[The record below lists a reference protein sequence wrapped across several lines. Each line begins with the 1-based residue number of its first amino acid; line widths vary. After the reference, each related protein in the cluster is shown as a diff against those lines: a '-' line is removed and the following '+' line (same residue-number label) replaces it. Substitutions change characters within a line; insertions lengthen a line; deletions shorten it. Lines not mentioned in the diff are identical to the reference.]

1 MQIMQHNYKL
11 YTTLLLF
18 ICLSVNGF
26 SQTVKSYAVMVKRAG
41 ISTPIKLVWDKD
53 NTTSSYNIYRRTPGQ
68 FTWGVSVATLTA
80 NDTFYS
86 DNVTT
91 GTYEYYVQRNL
102 SNGKRGHGY
111 LLTSAGISDAVKSNR
126 ILLAIDANYV
136 LPLSTEINQLIKD
149 LVADGWFVDTIN
161 VMRDATVYS
170 VKQRIVAWYNTYKND
185 IHKPQQL
192 YLLGRIPVP
201 YSGVI
206 FPDGHTP
213 DHKGAWPADVYYGV
227 MNEQI
232 WTDNTANFD
241 SASQA
246 RNRNIPGDGKFDV
259 DYLFPDSSSLE
270 IGRVDLTNMP
280 AFGQSDTLLVRNYLN
295 RAHDFK
301 TMAFIPNRK
310 AVVDENFGVMN
321 GEAFASSGYRSFST
335 MIGSENIND
344 GDLLTSIKES
354 SHLFAYGCGGGSY
367 TSASGIG
374 TTSNFVSDSINAVYM
389 MLFGSYFGD
398 WDNNNN
404 FLRAPLCS
412 KPMSLATMW
421 SGRPHWNL
429 HPMSMGHTIGHCAK
443 LAQNNVDGR
452 LLTPVTLSGYFSSFF
467 PSYVHISL
475 MGDPSLRLF
484 YNAIPQNVTAIP
496 NVDSTTFNLTWD
508 AVAGAVG
515 YQVFRSLSPMHG
527 GDAIAISNTNSV
539 SVSNIFPGSNYMHVR
554 ALFVENTASGQ
565 YHQLSLGK
573 AVNVNGGV
581 NAVGLMEQS
590 IPKMDIV
597 VYPNPSTNYF
607 TIGGDIKNA
616 QLQVFDITGKMVFEQ
631 QHINVHQAI
640 QHNLQTGVYIIKL
653 IQTGNVGFKKL
664 VVE

>member
-1 MQIMQHNYKL
+1 MQHNYKL
-11 YTTLLLF
+11 YTCLFLF
-18 ICLSVNGF
+18 ICLSVTGF
-26 SQTVKSYAVMVKRAG
+26 SQTVKSYAVMVKREG
-41 ISTPIKLVWDKD
+41 TSTPIKLVWDND
-53 NTTSSYNIYRRTPGQ
+53 NTTNSYNVYRRTPGQ
-68 FTWGVSVATLTA
+68 LTWGTSIATKA
-80 NDTFYS
+80 ASDTFYI
-86 DNVTT
+86 DNVTS

-102 SNGKRGHGY
+102 SNGQRGHGY
-111 LLTSAGISDAVKSNR
+111 LVTTAGVADAVKANR
-126 ILLAIDANYV
+126 MLLAIDANYV
-136 LPLSTEINQLIKD
+136 QPLSTELDQLVKD
-149 LVADGWFVDTIN
+149 LVADGWFVDTIH
-161 VMRDATVYS
+161 VKRDAPVYA
-170 VKQRIVAWYNTYKND
+170 VKQRIAVWYNTYKND
-185 IHKPQQL
+185 LHKPQQL

-232 WTDNTANFD
+232 WTDNMANFD

-280 AFGQSDTLLVRNYLN
+280 AFGQSDTQLVKSYLN

-301 TMAFIPNRK
+301 TRTFVPNRK

-321 GEAFASSGYRSFST
+321 GEAFAGSGYRSFST
-335 MIGSENIND
+335 MIGSENILD
-344 GDLLTSIKES
+344 ADLLTSIKQS
-354 SHLFAYGCGGGSY
+354 SHLLAYGCGAGSY

-412 KPMSLATMW
+412 KPMSLASMW

-429 HPMSMGHTIGHCAK
+429 HAMSMGHTIGHCAK

-467 PSYVHISL
+467 PSYVHVSL

-484 YNAIPQNVTAIP
+484 YNAIPQNVSATP
-496 NVDSTTFNLTWD
+496 NADSTTFNVTWD
-508 AVAGAVG
+508 AVPGAVG
-515 YQVFRSLSPMHG
+515 YQIFRSLSPMHG
-527 GDAIAISNTNSV
+527 GDAIASSNTNSV
-539 SVSNIFPGSNYMHVR
+539 SISNVFPGVNYMHVR
-554 ALFVENTASGQ
+554 ALFVETSASGQ
-565 YHQLSLGK
+565 YNQLSLGA
-573 AVNVNGGV
+573 AVNVTGGV

-590 IPKMDIV
+590 IQKMDME

-607 TIGGDIKNA
+607 TIGGGVKNA
-616 QLQVFDITGKMVFEQ
+616 QLQVFDIRGKLVFEQ
-631 QHINVHQAI
+631 QQINAYQAI

-653 IQTGNVGFKKL
+653 TQTGKVGYKKL

>member
-26 SQTVKSYAVMVKRAG
+26 SQTVKSYAVMVKREG
-41 ISTPIKLVWDKD
+41 TSTPIKLVWDKD

-68 FTWGVSVATLTA
+68 SNWGASVATLTA
-80 NDTFYS
+80 NDTFYL

-111 LLTSAGISDAVKSNR
+111 LLTSVGISDAVKSNR
-126 ILLAIDANYV
+126 MLLAIDANYV
-136 LPLSTEINQLIKD
+136 LPLSTEISQLIKD
-149 LVADGWFVDTIN
+149 LVADGWFVDTIQ
-161 VMRDATVYS
+161 VSRDATVYS

-232 WTDNTANFD
+232 WTDNVANFD

-246 RNRNIPGDGKFDV
+246 RNRNVPGDGKFDV

-270 IGRVDLTNMP
+270 IGRVDLTNMT
-280 AFGQSDTLLVRNYLN
+280 AFGQSDTQLVRNYIN

-301 TMAFIPNRK
+301 TMTFVPNRK
-310 AVVDENFGVMN
+310 AVIDENFGVMN

-335 MIGSENIND
+335 MIGSENIKD
-344 GDLLTSIKES
+344 GDLLTSVKQS
-354 SHLFAYGCGGGSY
+354 SHLLAYGCGGGTY

-374 TTSNFVSDSINAVYM
+374 NTSNFVSDSINAVYM

-467 PSYVHISL
+467 PSYVHVSL

-484 YNAIPQNVTAIP
+484 YNAIPQNINATSNA
-496 NVDSTTFNLTWD
+496 DSTQFNLTWD
-508 AVAGAVG
+508 AVPGAVG
-515 YQVFRSLSPMHG
+515 YQIFRSLNPMHG
-527 GDAIAISNTNSV
+527 GDVIVTSNTNSA
-539 SVSNIFPGSNYMHVR
+539 SISNIFPGTNYMHIK
-554 ALFVENTASGQ
+554 ALFVENSASGQ
-565 YHQLSLGK
+565 YHQLSLGA
-573 AVNVNGGV
+573 AVNVTGGV

-590 IPKMDIV
+590 TQKIDIE

-607 TIGGDIKNA
+607 TIGGEVRNA
-616 QLQVFDITGKMVFEQ
+616 QLQVFDITGKLVFEQ
-631 QHINVHQAI
+631 QQINVFQSV
-640 QHNLQTGVYIIKL
+640 QHHLQTGIYIIKL
-653 IQTGNVGFKKL
+653 TQPGKVGYKKL

>member
-1 MQIMQHNYKL
+1 MQHNYKL
-11 YTTLLLF
+11 YTCLFLF
-18 ICLSVNGF
+18 ICLSVTGF
-26 SQTVKSYAVMVKRAG
+26 SQTVKSYAVMVKREG
-41 ISTPIKLVWDKD
+41 TSTPIKLVWDKD
-53 NTTSSYNIYRRTPGQ
+53 VTTNSYNIYRRIPGQ
-68 FTWGVSVATLTA
+68 LTWGTSIATKAA
-80 NDTFYS
+80 NDTFYI
-86 DNVTT
+86 DNATS

-102 SNGKRGHGY
+102 TNGQRGHGY
-111 LLTSAGISDAVKSNR
+111 LVTTVGVADAVKANR
-126 ILLAIDANYV
+126 MLLAIDANYV
-136 LPLSTEINQLIKD
+136 LPLSPEINQLVKD
-149 LVADGWFVDTIN
+149 LVADGWFVDTMHVI
-161 VMRDATVYS
+161 RDANVYA

-185 IHKPQQL
+185 LHKPQQL

-232 WTDNTANFD
+232 WTDNIANFD

-259 DYLFPDSSSLE
+259 DYLFPDSNSLE

-280 AFGQSDTLLVRNYLN
+280 AFGQSDTQLVKSYLN

-301 TMAFIPNRK
+301 TIKFVPNRK
-310 AVVDENFGVMN
+310 AVVDNNFGVMN

-335 MIGSENIND
+335 MIGNENIID
-344 GDLLTSIKES
+344 DDLLTTIKRS
-354 SHLFAYGCGGGSY
+354 SHLLAYGCGGGSY

-374 TTSNFVSDSINAVYM
+374 TTSSFVSDSINAVYM

-429 HPMSMGHTIGHCAK
+429 HPMGMGHTIGYCAK

-467 PSYVHISL
+467 PSYVHVSL
-475 MGDPSLRLF
+475 MGDPSLRL
-484 YNAIPQNVTAIP
+484 YYHAIPQNVVATP
-496 NVDSTTFNLTWD
+496 NADSTIFNLTWD
-508 AVAGAVG
+508 AVPGAVG
-515 YQVFRSLSPMHG
+515 YQVFRSLNSMHG
-527 GDAIAISNTNSV
+527 GDAITSSTTNSV
-539 SVSNIFPGSNYMHVR
+539 SISNIFPGVNYMHVR
-554 ALFVENTASGQ
+554 ALFIETSASGQ
-565 YHQLSLGK
+565 YNQLSLGT
-573 AVNVNGGV
+573 ALNVTGGV

-590 IPKMDIV
+590 IQKMDVEI
-597 VYPNPSTNYF
+597 YPNPSTNYF
-607 TIGGDIKNA
+607 TLGGGVKNA
-616 QLQVFDITGKMVFEQ
+616 QLQMFDVTGKLVLEQ
-631 QHINVHQAI
+631 VNINGFQSI
-640 QHNLQTGVYIIKL
+640 QHNLQTGVYIVKL
-653 IQTGNVGFKKL
+653 TQTGKVGYTKL

>member
-1 MQIMQHNYKL
+1 MQHNYKL
-11 YTTLLLF
+11 STCLFLF
-18 ICLSVNGF
+18 ICLSVTGF
-26 SQTVKSYAVMVKRAG
+26 SQTVKSYAVMVKREG
-41 ISTPIKLVWDKD
+41 TSTPIKLVWDKD
-53 NTTSSYNIYRRTPGQ
+53 NSTNSYNVYRRTPGQ
-68 FTWGVSVATLTA
+68 LTWGSSIATKA
-80 NDTFYS
+80 ASDTFYI
-86 DNVTT
+86 DNVTS

-102 SNGKRGHGY
+102 TNGQRGHGY
-111 LLTSAGISDAVKSNR
+111 LVTTAGVADAVKANR
-126 ILLAIDANYV
+126 MLLAIDANYV
-136 LPLSTEINQLIKD
+136 QPLSTELNQLVKD
-149 LVADGWFVDTIN
+149 LVADGWFVDTIH
-161 VMRDATVYS
+161 VKRDATVYV
-170 VKQRIVAWYNTYKND
+170 VKQRIAAWYNTYKND
-185 IHKPQQL
+185 LHKPQQL

-232 WTDNTANFD
+232 WTDNMANFD

-280 AFGQSDTLLVRNYLN
+280 AFGQSDTQLVKSYLN

-301 TMAFIPNRK
+301 TRAFVPNRK

-321 GEAFASSGYRSFST
+321 GEAFAGSGYRSFST
-335 MIGSENIND
+335 MIGSENILD
-344 GDLLTSIKES
+344 ADLLTSIKQS
-354 SHLFAYGCGGGSY
+354 SHLLAYGCGAGSY

-412 KPMSLATMW
+412 KPMSLASMW

-429 HPMSMGHTIGHCAK
+429 HAMSMGHTIGHCAK

-467 PSYVHISL
+467 PSYVHVSL

-484 YNAIPQNVTAIP
+484 YNAIPQNVIATP
-496 NVDSTTFNLTWD
+496 NADSTTFNLTWD
-508 AVAGAVG
+508 AVPGAVG

-527 GDAIAISNTNSV
+527 GDAIASSNTNSV
-539 SVSNIFPGSNYMHVR
+539 SISNVFPGVNYMHVR
-554 ALFVENTASGQ
+554 ALFVETSASGQ
-565 YHQLSLGK
+565 YNQLSLGA
-573 AVNVNGGV
+573 AVNVTGGV

-590 IPKMDIV
+590 IQKMDME

-616 QLQVFDITGKMVFEQ
+616 QLQVFDITGKLVFEQ
-631 QHINVHQAI
+631 QHINAYQAI

-653 IQTGNVGFKKL
+653 TQTGKVGYKKL

>member
-11 YTTLLLF
+11 YTCALLF
-18 ICLSVNGF
+18 ICLSVGGF
-26 SQTVKSYAVMVKRAG
+26 SQTVKSYAVMVKREG
-41 ISTPIKLVWDKD
+41 TSTPIKLVWDKD
-53 NTTSSYNIYRRTPGQ
+53 NTTNNYNIYRRNPGQ
-68 FTWGVSVATLTA
+68 LNWGASIATKAA
-80 NDTFYS
+80 NDTFYI
-86 DNVTT
+86 DNITS

-102 SNGKRGHGY
+102 TNGQRGHGY
-111 LLTSAGISDAVKSNR
+111 LVTSALVADAVATNR
-126 ILLAIDANYV
+126 MLLVVDANYV
-136 LPLSTEINQLIKD
+136 QPLVIEINQLIKD
-149 LVADGWFVDTIN
+149 LVADGWFVDTLHVQRN
-161 VMRDATVYS
+161 TS
-170 VKQRIVAWYNTYKND
+170 VFALKQRITKWYNTYKND
-185 IHKPQQL
+185 THKPQQL

-280 AFGQSDTLLVRNYLN
+280 AFGQSDTQLVKNYLN

-301 TMAFIPNRK
+301 TKAFVPNRK
-310 AVVDENFGVMN
+310 AVVDNNFGVMG

-344 GDLLTSIKES
+344 GDLLTSIKQS
-354 SHLFAYGCGGGSY
+354 SYLLAYGCGGGTY

-398 WDNNNN
+398 WDNSNN

-412 KPMSLATMW
+412 KPMSLASMW

-452 LLTPVTLSGYFSSFF
+452 LLTPVILSGYFSSFF
-467 PSYVHISL
+467 PSYVHVSL

-484 YNAIPQNVTAIP
+484 YNTIPQNVIATP
-496 NVDSTTFNLTWD
+496 NADSTTFNLTWD
-508 AVAGAVG
+508 AVPGALG
-515 YQVFRSLSPMHG
+515 YQVFRSLNAMHG
-527 GDAIAISNTNSV
+527 GDAIATSNTNSV
-539 SVSNIFPGSNYMHVR
+539 SISNIFRGLNFMHVR
-554 ALFVENTASGQ
+554 ALVVENSASGQ
-565 YHQLSLGK
+565 YNQLSLGA
-573 AVNVNGGV
+573 AVSVTGGV
-581 NAVGLMEQS
+581 NAVGLMEQHLQ
-590 IPKMDIV
+590 KMDLEI
-597 VYPNPSTNYF
+597 YPNPSSRYF
-607 TIGGDIKNA
+607 NIGGDVKNA
-616 QLQVFDITGKMVFEQ
+616 QLQVFDVTGKLVFEQ
-631 QHINVHQAI
+631 CNIYHSNTIH
-640 QHNLQTGVYIIKL
+640 HNLQTGVYIIKL
-653 IQTGNVGFKKL
+653 SQTGKVGYKKL